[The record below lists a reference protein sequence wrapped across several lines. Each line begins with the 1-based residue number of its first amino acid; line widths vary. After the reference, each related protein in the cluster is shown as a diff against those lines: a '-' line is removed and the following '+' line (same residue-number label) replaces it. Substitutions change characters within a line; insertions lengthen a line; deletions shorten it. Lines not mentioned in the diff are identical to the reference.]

1 MNTLHKTMATT
12 MTSSCSFL
20 LRNDAGS
27 ELTKGE
33 GELKLEDEKLTILP
47 KFGEVISLSL
57 ADITEILPRDYIFD
71 LILSSREI
79 LSVFDLGYKF
89 ADFVV
94 NLFHLINEI
103 ILKYLLLNESIKKS
117 GIWGSLTLI
126 DASGTVIQ
134 FERCEIRLYE
144 TSMVLM
150 PTMGEP
156 IRIHYSNIAQAES
169 KDYTLSITTE
179 LGEKFTISRLGKE
192 FDSTSR
198 DLSAAINQLDVQSQF
213 IIKDLVP
220 LADSTIVRAV
230 SRLLKEGKAAKK
242 MDIES
247 ISPEVSRA
255 LEKKLEQ
262 TSIWME
268 YQYLKSIAR
277 EEKIAIG
284 MKRGLMGD
292 LTGNYLWLLIPIY
305 GKDPRFGN
313 AIVLEAVRLP
323 SDPNEK
329 QSQEE
334 GIRLEGEGDKATA
347 GNATYVFRIV
357 GRKDIAGLAGNEKE
371 LDVRIDSMISR
382 INQLMLDINFRRE
395 PIFLS
400 DELLKTEP
408 KYARYKY
415 ATQKIRSLKDLRE
428 LFVGRIIHSS
438 FEQWKA
444 DIENLLS
451 FNRSTNDDNAKW
463 EK

>member
-1 MNTLHKTMATT
+1 
-12 MTSSCSFL
+12 
-20 LRNDAGS
+20 
-27 ELTKGE
+27 
-33 GELKLEDEKLTILP
+33 
-47 KFGEVISLSL
+47 
-57 ADITEILPRDYIFD
+57 
-71 LILSSREI
+71 
-79 LSVFDLGYKF
+79 
-89 ADFVV
+89 
-94 NLFHLINEI
+94 
-103 ILKYLLLNESIKKS
+103 
-117 GIWGSLTLI
+117 
-126 DASGTVIQ
+126 
-134 FERCEIRLYE
+134 
-144 TSMVLM
+144 
-150 PTMGEP
+150 
-156 IRIHYSNIAQAES
+156 
-169 KDYTLSITTE
+169 
-179 LGEKFTISRLGKE
+179 
-192 FDSTSR
+192 
-198 DLSAAINQLDVQSQF
+198 
-213 IIKDLVP
+213 
-220 LADSTIVRAV
+220 
-230 SRLLKEGKAAKK
+230 
-242 MDIES
+242 
-247 ISPEVSRA
+247 
-255 LEKKLEQ
+255 
-262 TSIWME
+262 ME

-334 GIRLEGEGDKATA
+334 GMLLEGEGDKATA

>member
-94 NLFHLINEI
+94 NLFHLRNEI

-242 MDIES
+242 MDIYLARS
-247 ISPEVSRA
+247 I
-255 LEKKLEQ
+255 
-262 TSIWME
+262 
-268 YQYLKSIAR
+268 
-277 EEKIAIG
+277 
-284 MKRGLMGD
+284 
-292 LTGNYLWLLIPIY
+292 
-305 GKDPRFGN
+305 
-313 AIVLEAVRLP
+313 
-323 SDPNEK
+323 
-329 QSQEE
+329 E
-334 GIRLEGEGDKATA
+334 G
-347 GNATYVFRIV
+347 
-357 GRKDIAGLAGNEKE
+357 
-371 LDVRIDSMISR
+371 
-382 INQLMLDINFRRE
+382 
-395 PIFLS
+395 P
-400 DELLKTEP
+400 
-408 KYARYKY
+408 
-415 ATQKIRSLKDLRE
+415 
-428 LFVGRIIHSS
+428 
-438 FEQWKA
+438 
-444 DIENLLS
+444 
-451 FNRSTNDDNAKW
+451 
-463 EK
+463 

>member
-1 MNTLHKTMATT
+1 MNTLHKTMADI

-27 ELTKGE
+27 ELAKGE
-33 GELKLEDEKLTILP
+33 AELKLEDEKLTILP
-47 KFGEVISLSL
+47 KFGEVISLAL
-57 ADITEILPRDYIFD
+57 TDITEILPRDYILD

-79 LSVFDLGYKF
+79 LSVFDLGYEF
-89 ADFVV
+89 GDFVL
-94 NLFHLINEI
+94 NLFHLRNEI
-103 ILKYLLLNESIKKS
+103 ILKYLLMNESIKKS
-117 GIWGSLTLI
+117 GIWGELTLD
-126 DASGTVIQ
+126 DASGMVNQ
-134 FERCEIRLYE
+134 FEKCEIRLYE

-156 IRIHYSNIAQAES
+156 IRLLYCNIAQAES

-179 LGEKFTISRLGKE
+179 LGEKLSISRLGKE
-192 FDSTSR
+192 FDRTSR
-198 DLSAAINQLDVQSQF
+198 DLSAAINQLDVQSQSL
-213 IIKDLVP
+213 IKDLVP

-230 SRLLKEGKAAKK
+230 SRLMKDGKAAKRI
-242 MDIES
+242 DIES
-247 ISPEVSRA
+247 ISPEALKA
-255 LEKKLEQ
+255 LEKMLEQ
-262 TSIWME
+262 TLIWRE

-284 MKRGLMGD
+284 IKRGLMGD

-305 GKDPRFGN
+305 GKVPKFGN
-313 AIVLEAVRLP
+313 AIVLDAVRLP
-323 SDPNEK
+323 SNPNEK
-329 QSQEE
+329 QSHEE
-334 GIRLEGEGDKATA
+334 GMRLEGDVGNATG

-371 LDVRIDSMISR
+371 MDVRIDSMISR
-382 INQLMLDINFRRE
+382 MNQLMLDINFRRE

-400 DELLKTEP
+400 DELLRTEP
-408 KYARYKY
+408 KYARYRY
-415 ATQKIRSLKDLRE
+415 ATQKIRSLQDLRQ
-428 LFVGRIIHSS
+428 LFIGRIIHSS